1 MNEAAFQAIQR
12 RFAAHLRDP
21 DNAPAPPVEER
32 RLQIYRDLFF
42 NNVES
47 FLRLGF
53 PVLHR
58 LLPAARWQA
67 LARAFLVQHR
77 CQSPYFRDISREFVT
92 FLASDAFQPA
102 TDDPPFL
109 CELAHYEWMELVLDT
124 SEASLPESGF
134 HPGGDLLVGAPVLSP
149 LVCVLSYHWPVHRI
163 GPAYQPQAPLPQ
175 PVWLLVYRDAEDRVR
190 FMEINAVTARL
201 LALMQAQPLHSGKRL
216 LTALA
221 GELGQPPDG
230 VLRHGAGLL
239 DGLRQRGILLGTRLD
254 DVSRLPAD
262 GH

>member
-1 MNEAAFQAIQR
+1 MSEAAFQAIQR

-42 NNVES
+42 NNVEN

-67 LARAFLVQHR
+67 LARAFLARHR

-92 FLASDAFQPA
+92 FLTSDAYTPA
-102 TDDPPFL
+102 PEDPPFL
-109 CELAHYEWMELVLDT
+109 KELAHYEWMELVLDT
-124 SEASLPESGF
+124 SEETLPESGF
-134 HPGGDLLVGAPVLSP
+134 NPDGDLLVGAPVLSP
-149 LVCVLSYHWPVHRI
+149 LACVLSYHWPVHHI
-163 GPAYQPQAPLPQ
+163 GPACQPQAPLPQ
-175 PVWLLVYRDAEDRVR
+175 PVWLLIYRDADDRVR

-201 LALMQAQPLHSGKRL
+201 LALIPAAPLHSGRQL
-216 LTALA
+216 LATLA
-221 GELGQPPDG
+221 GELGQPEDT
-230 VLRHGAGLL
+230 VLRHGADLL
-239 DGLRQRGILLGTRLD
+239 ARLRERGILLGTRLEE
-254 DVSRLPAD
+254 VGRLARD
-262 GH
+262 E